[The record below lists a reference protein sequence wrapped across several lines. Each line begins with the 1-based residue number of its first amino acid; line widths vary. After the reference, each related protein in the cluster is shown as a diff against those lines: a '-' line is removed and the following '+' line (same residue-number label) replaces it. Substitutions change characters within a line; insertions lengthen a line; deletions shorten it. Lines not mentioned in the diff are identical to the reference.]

1 MKGAVLG
8 VRDLRPSAKG
18 RKPRGLQRNWTGS
31 SCHLRSS
38 PPLQR
43 AARSLELWERGLWEG
58 WGLAQ
63 PTACLQLLRRRY
75 YPAIFRSACQV

>member
-8 VRDLRPSAKG
+8 VRGSSPSANG

-31 SCHLRSS
+31 SCHLGSS

-43 AARSLELWERGLWEG
+43 AAAFPGAVRAWAAGGLGLGTAHELPS
-58 WGLAQ
+58 AA
-63 PTACLQLLRRRY
+63 TAALLF
-75 YPAIFRSACQV
+75 IHF